1 MASIPETNAIPLLWS
16 ALELNSLSYGNNE
29 CWIAKNHEE
38 ETLSVCRNLVIPE
51 LDSENFNLVLDEFF
65 EIASGMRNA
74 LLIDMDNT
82 SLQ

>member
-1 MASIPETNAIPLLWS
+1 MLDS
-16 ALELNSLSYGNNE
+16 
-29 CWIAKNHEE
+29 KNHEE

>member
-1 MASIPETNAIPLLWS
+1 
-16 ALELNSLSYGNNE
+16 
-29 CWIAKNHEE
+29 
-38 ETLSVCRNLVIPE
+38 
-51 LDSENFNLVLDEFF
+51 LDEFF